1 MTSALVHE
9 PNGTIKLSVT
19 IPAEVVKKSIDKAKE
34 DVVKTANMPGF
45 RKGKAPKKLIEEN
58 INEQALREEV
68 LKNLLPNA
76 YIQAV
81 TEHNLKPIMNPKI
94 QIGELAEGKDWTFD
108 AYTVEMP
115 EVKLNDYKKKVQD
128 ITAKSKIVIP
138 GQDLPS
144 RQGQKEADFNEIV
157 KALLDS
163 VEITIPPL
171 LVEQET
177 DRLLAQTLDEIKRLG
192 LTLDQYL
199 ASTSRTPEQFRDEY
213 RTKAEG
219 DIKLEFVLQK
229 RAEVEKISVD
239 PKEVDEA
246 ILKAKDPKEQEHM
259 RQNSYLLA
267 NILRQQKT
275 LDFLKNL

>member
-1 MTSALVHE
+1 MTSALLRE

-19 IPAEVVKKSIDKAKE
+19 IPLETVKKSIDKAKE
-34 DVVKTANMPGF
+34 DVVKTSSMPGF

-94 QIGELAEGKDWTFD
+94 QVGELSEGKDWTFE

-115 EVKLNDYKKKVQD
+115 EIKLNDYKKKIQD
-128 ITAKSKIVIP
+128 VTAKNKIVIP
-138 GQDLPS
+138 GQEK
-144 RQGQKEADFNEIV
+144 KEADFNEIV
-157 KALLDS
+157 KALLNS
-163 VEITIPPL
+163 VEVTIPPL
-171 LVEQET
+171 LVEQEA

-199 ASTSRTPEQFRDEY
+199 SSTGRTPEQFRDEY
-213 RTKAEG
+213 KTKAEG

-229 RAEVEKISVD
+229 VAEAEKISVD

-259 RQNSYLLA
+259 KQNSYLLA

>member
-1 MTSALVHE
+1 MTAAIVRE
-9 PNGTIKLSVT
+9 DNGTIKLSVN
-19 IPAEVVKKSIDKAKE
+19 IPWEEAKKSMDKVKD
-34 DVVKTANMPGF
+34 DVVKSSNMPGF
-45 RKGKAPKKLIEEN
+45 RKGKAPKRLIEES
-58 INEQALREEV
+58 INEQALKEEV

-81 TEHNLKPIMNPKI
+81 TEHKLKPIMNPKI
-94 QIGELAEGKDWTFD
+94 HVGELAEGKDWTFE

-115 EVKLNDYKKKVQD
+115 EIKLNDYKKNIQN
-128 ITAKSKIVIP
+128 ITAKSKIVVP
-138 GQDLPS
+138 G
-144 RQGQKEADFNEIV
+144 KEEKEPDFNEIV
-157 KALLDS
+157 KALLES
-163 VEITIPPL
+163 VEVTIPPL
-171 LVEQET
+171 LVDQEA
-177 DRLLAQTLDEIKRLG
+177 DRLLAQSLDEIKKLG

-219 DIKLEFVLQK
+219 DIKLEFTLQK
-229 RAEVEKISVD
+229 IADSEKINVD
-239 PKEVDEA
+239 QKEIDEA

-259 RQNSYLLA
+259 KQNSYLLA